1 MARRI
6 ILLAT
11 AMGILSLPAIAQIK
25 AGNGQI
31 SGSLETN
38 SIYYMKDKRMDET
51 LEGKDHF
58 GTNNYLKVDYSV
70 GKFSAGILAEGYF
83 PALNGYDPLLNG
95 AGLTSKYVQWQDKN
109 FSFLAGDVYDQF
121 GSGLIFRSY
130 EDRALGFNNSIEG
143 VHASYNFG
151 GYVKVKGMYGRPRYY
166 MGHAGSWI
174 RGADMSISLSD
185 IVGWEKGIISIEG
198 SYVNRFEALDKNT
211 PVEGN
216 EENQPIGPDFAQYL
230 TSPNLNMY
238 SGRLNFDYEGFSA
251 RFEYVDKGKDLT
263 DTEDLESVHKGKA
276 ILAEL
281 GYNNKGFG
289 ILATFRQL
297 EYMNT
302 MGSLY
307 NGNNLGNVI
316 NYLPALTRQYTYML
330 ANLNPYIPNTNGE
343 TGGQIDAFYTL
354 RNKDTRSK
362 YWNFHINFSNFYATK
377 DVSVEK
383 YMTWMDINFDVERQW
398 NKSLKTSIL
407 YSRQERNINKGYG
420 PGTQISDIIVGD
432 VTYKF
437 NKKHSIRA
445 EVQYLY
451 DESKEKN
458 EGDWVAALVEYN
470 ISPAWSF
477 YASDMYNLGATE
489 KKINYYN
496 IGASYT
502 KSRTRIQLSYGR
514 NRAGYVCSGG
524 VCRLTPAYTGFNL
537 LLTTSF

>member
-11 AMGILSLPAIAQIK
+11 AMGILSLPALSQIK

-38 SIYYMKDKRMDET
+38 SIYYMKDKKLGET

-151 GYVKVKGMYGRPRYY
+151 NYVKVKGMYGRPRYY

-198 SYVNRFEALDKNT
+198 SYVNRFEALDKNI
-211 PVEGN
+211 PEDP
-216 EENQPIGPDFAQYL
+216 EESYKNFAEAL
-230 TSPNLNMY
+230 SSPNLNMY

-251 RFEYVDKGKDLT
+251 RFEYVDKGKDIT
-263 DTEDLESVHKGKA
+263 NEFQEKAKKGKA

-281 GYNNKGFG
+281 GYNNKGLG
-289 ILATFRQL
+289 VLATFRQL

-302 MGSLY
+302 MGSIY
-307 NGNNLGNVI
+307 NGGNLGNVI

-330 ANLNPYIPNTNGE
+330 ANLYPYIPNTDGE
-343 TGGQIDAFYTL
+343 IGGQIDAFYTL
-354 RNKDTRSK
+354 RNKETRSK
-362 YWNFHINFSNFYATK
+362 YWNFHINFSNFYGTK
-377 DVSVEK
+377 NISQDK
-383 YMTWMDINFDVERQW
+383 NLAWIDINFDVERQW
-398 NKSLKTSIL
+398 NKSLKTSFL
-407 YSRQERNINKGYG
+407 YSRQEISYDINDANATNISN
-420 PGTQISDIIVGD
+420 IFIGD

-477 YASDMYNLGATE
+477 YASDMYNLGAAD

-502 KSRTRIQLSYGR
+502 KSRTRVQLSYGR

-524 VCRLTPAYTGFNL
+524 VCRQTPAYTGFNL